1 MIENDDELALDG
13 EIGEIGDIA
22 SDLRDEN
29 EDLQR
34 QLTQVRSNI
43 SQIHNQEDEAE
54 EMKSFEYTQQQ
65 QTANLTSTTT
75 SDNVTD
81 SVWLLE
87 NKDWEYLNFEHLV

>member
-43 SQIHNQEDEAE
+43 S
-54 EMKSFEYTQQQ
+54 
-65 QTANLTSTTT
+65 
-75 SDNVTD
+75 
-81 SVWLLE
+81 
-87 NKDWEYLNFEHLV
+87 